1 MPARGDRVKLA
12 VSAAV
17 ESVASSTV
25 PLQFPRRKNS
35 ATLASHSVSVEWP
48 ALACTP
54 NQSR

>member
-25 PLQFPRRKNS
+25 PLQSPRRKNS
-35 ATLASHSVSVEWP
+35 VTLASHSESVEWP
-48 ALACTP
+48 APVGTP
-54 NQSR
+54 NHSR